1 MRKKCGLAL
10 SGGGIKAFSQVGVVR
25 FLKENGFKFDG
36 FSGTSMGSII
46 ATLLAHDIPINQ
58 VENSILKIEKIIIDE
73 KLLDAS
79 NAQVFPLITRSI
91 TGLIDPSRFVRI
103 IEEEF
108 EQYNIK
114 YIKDVKFP
122 LVITSVDLIS
132 GKIVYFT
139 NRKELIKSPYK
150 YFIIMDD
157 VLLIDAI
164 RASCSFPMVFATM
177 NFRDMQ
183 LVDGGVLMNVPVAP
197 LKSMGLEKVLSI
209 SMDSFNEYQGS
220 SKVTEIGGRIFDLM
234 ANQSTNAMLSLSDY
248 NINVFDKKIGIFSFG
263 QGKNAINLGYQVS
276 QIEKKSILEFKKTLN
291 KFFF

>member
-177 NFRDMQ
+177 NFRNMQ

-209 SMDSFNEYQGS
+209 SMDSFNVYQGS
-220 SKVTEIGGRIFDLM
+220 SKVTEIGGRIIDLM

>member
-177 NFRDMQ
+177 NFKDMQ

-209 SMDSFNEYQGS
+209 SMDSFNVYQGS
-220 SKVTEIGGRIFDLM
+220 SKVTEIGGRIIDLM